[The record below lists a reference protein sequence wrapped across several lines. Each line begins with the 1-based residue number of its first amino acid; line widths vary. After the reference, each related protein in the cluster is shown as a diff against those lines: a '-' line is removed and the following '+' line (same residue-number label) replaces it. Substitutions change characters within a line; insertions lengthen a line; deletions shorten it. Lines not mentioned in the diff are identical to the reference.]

1 MALSKGKKVLI
12 AIVGAVV
19 TIGAVIGTVF
29 AVKKI
34 KENVE
39 MTDRPGITTPVN
51 PGQGDEGQ
59 NPGQGDEGQNPGQGD
74 EGQNPGQGDEGQ
86 QGGGDEGQK
95 PGEGDEGQEP
105 GEGDEGQEP
114 GEGDEGQQGG
124 GDEGQQGGGDGEG
137 DGNPDGGGDE
147 TPEIS
152 EEEYYKHNIELLNDA
167 LEEKFEK
174 KYPGLNLE
182 LNKEEKIFYN
192 EKAGEIY
199 FHGSY
204 DNGYKVFHNVLFVAK
219 LSENFLTNQQNK
231 IYEILKNGD
240 FDIDYTLE
248 MSIKNNLSEKV
259 YNDFSSYLLKQK
271 YDFNGKGLSFSKEAI
286 VLNISEFISDGG
298 AYGGKYIEFLVI
310 DGNMIYTARLEN
322 AMPSSMYDAGI
333 KAIMGYSNN
342 VFKITAVKDFAEF
355 GVDGA
360 EQGGGEAEEG
370 GYVLDLSEV
379 PISRAEA
386 ASLAFDIWSL
396 NPEKEMDVILPAND
410 SGLEM

>member
-59 NPGQGDEGQNPGQGD
+59 KPGQGDEGQNPGQD
-74 EGQNPGQGDEGQ
+74 EGQEPGQGDEGQ
-86 QGGGDEGQK
+86 DPGQDDE
-95 PGEGDEGQEP
+95 E
-105 GEGDEGQEP
+105 
-114 GEGDEGQQGG
+114 QGG
-124 GDEGQQGGGDGEG
+124 GDEGQQGGGDDGSG
-137 DGNPDGGGDE
+137 GNPDGGDDE

-152 EEEYYKHNIELLNDA
+152 EEEYYEKNLDLIKAA
-167 LEEKFEK
+167 LVEEYSKDNPKRTLILDEDT
-174 KYPGLNLE
+174 
-182 LNKEEKIFYN
+182 IVIN
-192 EKAGEIY
+192 EALGEIY
-199 FHGSY
+199 FAGHTEGGLGAVK
-204 DNGYKVFHNVLFVAK
+204 NLFFTAK
-219 LSENFLTNQQNK
+219 FNNNILSHSQEK
-231 IYEILKNGD
+231 IYEILNSKTY
-240 FDIDYTLE
+240 DINFT
-248 MSIKNNLSEKV
+248 SIKSIRGNLSTEV
-259 YNDFSSYLLKQK
+259 YNEFSNYLLKQK

-286 VLNISEFISDGG
+286 VLNIFQPIIDGSAHGG
-298 AYGGKYIEFLVI
+298 AYIQFLVI
-310 DGNMIYTARLEN
+310 DGNMIYTVRLEGS
-322 AMPSSMYDAGI
+322 MPSSMYDAGI
-333 KAIMGYSNN
+333 KAVMGYSNN
-342 VFKITAVKDFAEF
+342 VFKITAVNDFAEF
-355 GVDGA
+355 GVDGV

-370 GYVLDLSEV
+370 GYVLDLSEA

-396 NPEKEMDVILPAND
+396 NPEKDMDVILPAND

>member
-59 NPGQGDEGQNPGQGD
+59 KPGQGDEGQNPGQGDEGQNPGQGD

-86 QGGGDEGQK
+86 NPGQGDEGQD
-95 PGEGDEGQEP
+95 PGQDDEE
-105 GEGDEGQEP
+105 
-114 GEGDEGQQGG
+114 QGG
-124 GDEGQQGGGDGEG
+124 GDEGQQGGGDGGGDEG
-137 DGNPDGGGDE
+137 QQGGGDEGSGDE

-152 EEEYYKHNIELLNDA
+152 EEEYYEKNLDLIKAALIEDFKND
-167 LEEKFEK
+167 
-174 KYPGLNLE
+174 
-182 LNKEEKIFYN
+182 NKGYDMILDDETKLVIN
-192 EKAGEIY
+192 EAVGEIY
-199 FHGSY
+199 FAP
-204 DNGYKVFHNVLFVAK
+204 KVIMPWGTTRTDFYYTAK
-219 LSENFLTNQQNK
+219 LSENFLDRSQKEIFELLNNK
-231 IYEILKNGD
+231 NFVVDFNFNYENILKR
-240 FDIDYTLE
+240 
-248 MSIKNNLSEKV
+248 NLSEKV
-259 YNDFSSYLLKQK
+259 YNDFASYLLKQK
-271 YDFNGKGLSFSKEAI
+271 YDFNGKGLSFSKEAT

-310 DGNMIYTARLEN
+310 DGNMIFTARLEN

-342 VFKITAVKDFAEF
+342 VFKITAVNDFAEF

-379 PISRAEA
+379 PISKAEA
-386 ASLAFDIWSL
+386 ASLAVDIWSL
-396 NPEKEMDVILPAND
+396 NPEKDMDVILPVND